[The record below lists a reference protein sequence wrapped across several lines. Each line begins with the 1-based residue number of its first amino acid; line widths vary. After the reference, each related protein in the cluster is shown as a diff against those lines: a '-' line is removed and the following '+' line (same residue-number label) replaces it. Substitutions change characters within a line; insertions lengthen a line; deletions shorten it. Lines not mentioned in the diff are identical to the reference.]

1 MPHWRNGW
9 RASKAA
15 GAGLKILCLSMI
27 FLFEHDLFRKTGSH
41 FSGSCTLFEHDFSGK
56 RFAFVLRE
64 NRFPPCASA
73 ALRVRAMLYAGAGH
87 SIIDRVLVAAS

>member
-1 MPHWRNGW
+1 
-9 RASKAA
+9 
-15 GAGLKILCLSMI
+15 MI
-27 FLFEHDLFRKTGSH
+27 
-41 FSGSCTLFEHDFSGK
+41 FSGK

>member
-9 RASKAA
+9 RVSKAA

-27 FLFEHDLFRKTGSH
+27 FFGKPVATFPDHAPCLSMI
-41 FSGSCTLFEHDFSGK
+41 FSGK

-64 NRFPPCASA
+64 NRFPFCANA

>member
-1 MPHWRNGW
+1 VAHWRNGW

-27 FLFEHDLFRKTGSH
+27 FFGKPVATFPDHVPCLSMI
-41 FSGSCTLFEHDFSGK
+41 FSGK